1 MATDRREIV
10 ITINATGEKGKG
22 VDSNV
27 GKIDDNNNWKNSYS
41 DFSSDLN
48 AKMRKILHPVSSSIN
63 QMQNQSSNAYL
74 GIMVAKQMYNSIK
87 EPLKQSITYGIQR
100 NFNLYDNYV
109 MEREFNSVKQ
119 SINRGINIGSSFVQ
133 SIVGGA
139 MAGSMAGPVGAVIG
153 AVAGGVSS
161 AIGSAFTFA
170 NEVAQNKDQAKLKLT
185 TSVITTD
192 YNASRSGYALTNNSQ
207 NTYN

>member
-10 ITINATGEKGKG
+10 ITINATGDKGKG

-27 GKIDDNNNWKNSYS
+27 GKIDDNNNWKDFNS

-48 AKMRKILHPVSSSIN
+48 AKMSKILHPVSSSIN
-63 QMQNQSSNAYL
+63 KMQNQSSNAYL

-170 NEVAQNKDQAKLKLT
+170 NEVAQNKDQAKLKLI